1 VQEALSNVRK
11 HSGAARVWVNV
22 RQSPPW
28 RVEVRDDGCGFTP
41 SPDTP
46 DGIHVGL
53 RIMRE
58 RARRVGADVEVVS
71 APGAG
76 TRIVMTLPLPERQPL
91 PA

>member
-1 VQEALSNVRK
+1 
-11 HSGAARVWVNV
+11 
-22 RQSPPW
+22 
-28 RVEVRDDGCGFTP
+28 
-41 SPDTP
+41 
-46 DGIHVGL
+46 
-53 RIMRE
+53 MRE